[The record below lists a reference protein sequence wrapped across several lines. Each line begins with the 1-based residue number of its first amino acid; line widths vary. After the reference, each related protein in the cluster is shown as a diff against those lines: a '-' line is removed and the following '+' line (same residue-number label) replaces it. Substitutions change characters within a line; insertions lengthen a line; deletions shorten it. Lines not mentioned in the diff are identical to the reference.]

1 MTWNNNN
8 HKQNITILYYIKI
21 EKVQLNYK
29 MHVMTYSL
37 THCIYTTWTD
47 L

>member
-1 MTWNNNN
+1 MTWNNNK
-8 HKQNITILYYIKI
+8 HKRNITILYYIKI

-29 MHVMTYSL
+29 MHVMI